1 MRWSRTTR
9 TGRGR
14 RRRTLR
20 SYLLA
25 HYRYAVIHVQD
36 TDYGFRLIGIRPT
49 DAGHRHLRITSH
61 VFPVCSMIA
70 SPGLASGSF
79 FIVPVDD
86 ENCMRFFVRGN
97 PDRPFTAAE
106 REAAFTE
113 NTIMDP
119 ADPRRRL
126 KRADNDYM
134 IDRAAQKTTL
144 ISGILPNAE
153 QDYAVTESMG
163 PIMDRTSEHLYSADG
178 AIIRLRQLMVR
189 AAKGIDEGVG
199 LPALDPDDPLPPHP
213 LGGGHRSRGR
223 RPVARGRGRGGD
235 GDAGRAAVVG
245 GRVYPFPFHGEGRD
259 GGAPAKLRRI
269 TSNTLSTSRR
279 TSLFQKRRT
288 RYPFV

>member
-1 MRWSRTTR
+1 MPVYCNYLQSIEGNIDSSHLGTLH
-9 TGRGR
+9 R
-14 RRRTLR
+14 RYSDFALEPDDSDRPGTPSPQLR

-97 PDRPFTAAE
+97 PDRPFTDAE
-106 REAAFTE
+106 REAAFAE

-134 IDRAAQKTTL
+134 IDREAQKTTL

-163 PIMDRTSEHLYSADG
+163 AHHGPYERAPLLGRRGDHPAAAAHG
-178 AIIRLRQLMVR
+178 AR
-189 AAKGIDEGVG
+189 GEGHRRG
-199 LPALDPDDPLPPHP
+199 RGPAGARPGYTVPPHP
-213 LGGGHRSRGR
+213 LGGGHRPRGR
-223 RPVARGRGRGGD
+223 RPVARGRGRRGD
-235 GDAGRAAVVG
+235 GVAGRAAVVG
-245 GRVYPFPFHGEGRD
+245 GGPVP
-259 GGAPAKLRRI
+259 
-269 TSNTLSTSRR
+269 TLPGVVG
-279 TSLFQKRRT
+279 
-288 RYPFV
+288 YYG

>member
-1 MRWSRTTR
+1 MQ
-9 TGRGR
+9 
-14 RRRTLR
+14 
-20 SYLLA
+20 
-25 HYRYAVIHVQD
+25 HDCQ
-36 TDYGFRLIGIRPT
+36 
-49 DAGHRHLRITSH
+49 
-61 VFPVCSMIA
+61 
-70 SPGLASGSF
+70 PGLASGSF

-97 PDRPFTAAE
+97 PDRPFTDAE
-106 REAAFTE
+106 REAAFAE

-199 LPALDPDDPLPPHP
+199 LPALDPTIPYHRIRSEEVIVREGDDPWLA
-213 LGGGHRSRGR
+213 G
-223 RPVARGRGRGGD
+223 A
-235 GDAGRAAVVG
+235 DAGETAT
-245 GRVYPFPFHGEGRD
+245 PGER
-259 GGAPAKLRRI
+259 LW
-269 TSNTLSTSRR
+269 
-279 TSLFQKRRT
+279 
-288 RYPFV
+288 

>member
-1 MRWSRTTR
+1 MPDSHVIAARVPVYCNYLQSIEGNIDSSHLGTLH
-9 TGRGR
+9 R
-14 RRRTLR
+14 RYSDFALEPDDSDRPGTPSPHLR

-79 FIVPVDD
+79 FIVPTDD

-106 REAAFTE
+106 REAAFAE

-178 AIIRLRQLMVR
+178 AIIRLRQLMIR
-189 AAKGIDEGVG
+189 AAKGIDEGVR
-199 LPALDPDDPLPPHP
+199 LPALDPGIPYHRIRSEEVIVREGDDPWLA
-213 LGGGHRSRGR
+213 G
-223 RPVARGRGRGGD
+223 A
-235 GDAGRAAVVG
+235 DAGETAS
-245 GRVYPFPFHGEGRD
+245 PGER
-259 GGAPAKLRRI
+259 LW
-269 TSNTLSTSRR
+269 
-279 TSLFQKRRT
+279 
-288 RYPFV
+288 